1 MDWDVGSRDALKL
14 ALHKKVAIKEIE
26 RDKLTYNQVIMELNK
41 NFKSFK
47 IIF

>member
-26 RDKLTYNQVIMELNK
+26 RDKLTYNQVIIDLNK
-41 NFKSFK
+41 IFKYLK